1 MAVLMFL
8 ETWLVQFT
16 EDFMFSALEVSG
28 MASPRSSTRLNASGS
43 RSFGANGLGA
53 RSFGSSKSLG
63 EGVTGGANTSGPGIG
78 RMMNDLV
85 EFLRS
90 VARCP
95 YMELLGVVFQ
105 TRKDEQYPSMKSPT
119 SLSDL
124 LILPES
130 QFEKHF
136 PCISKLL
143 QVISDDDVIVENQAA
158 EREAF
163 ELQQQQ
169 QQQQQ
174 QLQHSLSTESTGDDY
189 ENRMILDESPSAAVG
204 ESGNRGSLRMSFY
217 DKFGGSRLSE
227 ILEFEDDGDLSTI
240 TESFRIESG
249 TNLSRGV
256 GSLTKSGS
264 LNSMSRQSIL
274 DRILSAPLPSEARL
288 SMIHN
293 EAKDKFY
300 IKIAVGDNTC
310 TYTISTTLVSAM
322 VRDSSLILLLCL
334 I

>member
-28 MASPRSSTRLNASGS
+28 LSSPRSSSRLHSSGS
-43 RSFGANGLGA
+43 RSFGNGI
-53 RSFGSSKSLG
+53 RSFGSGRSLNETGARTGSKPTP
-63 EGVTGGANTSGPGIG
+63 VIG

-105 TRKDEQYPSMKSPT
+105 VRDEEANPTVKSTT

-124 LILPES
+124 LILPNS

-143 QVISDDDVIVENQAA
+143 HIISDDDAIVESQAA
-158 EREAF
+158 ERQAL

-169 QQQQQ
+169 
-174 QLQHSLSTESTGDDY
+174 LQRSLSMESSGDDF
-189 ENRMILDESPSAAVG
+189 ENRIILDESPAPG
-204 ESGNRGSLRMSFY
+204 EAGSRSSLRMSFY
-217 DKFGGSRLSE
+217 DKFGGARLSE
-227 ILEFEDDGDLSTI
+227 ILEFEEDGDLSTI

-249 TNLSRGV
+249 ATMTMRNGTI
-256 GSLTKSGS
+256 TKSGS
-264 LNSMSRQSIL
+264 QSSMSRQSIL
-274 DRILSAPLPSEARL
+274 DRILSTPLPSEARL

-293 EAKDKFY
+293 EEKDKFY
-300 IKIAVGDNTC
+300 LKIAVGDVTC

-322 VRDSSLILLLCL
+322 VSTLNRVKI
-334 I
+334 